1 MRESQ
6 MKKIIALAVA
16 SAFVAPVMAA
26 DVSISGLSEFTFKDA
41 NGTTTADFTDNAIYV
56 GASTETANGL
66 TVTAAMNITGA
77 GADDGSDA
85 LTVSGPFGEV
95 TMGDV
100 SGATDK
106 FDQRTDKDVGIGVST
121 SGYDA
126 AAGWTLPTIVEGL
139 TVYASYAAENNN
151 DGGTASAQEGSG
163 LALQYVAG
171 PVSVAYATVDT
182 QDATKEQDY
191 VGATVSMNGLA
202 VSAEVK
208 STGASGAKEDI
219 TGIGVSYAMGDL
231 TLNAVSS
238 KTEDSSN
245 VTTSDVTFYG
255 VQYNLGGGVKVFAEV
270 KSDDKN
276 TDADVSGFGVAFA
289 F

>member
-6 MKKIIALAVA
+6 MKKIIAAAVA
-16 SAFVAPVMAA
+16 TAFVAPVMAA
-26 DVSISGLSEFTFKDA
+26 DVTISGLSEFTYKDA
-41 NGTTTADFTDNAIYV
+41 NGASTADFTDNAVYV

-66 TVTAAMNITGA
+66 TVTAAINITGA
-77 GADDGSDA
+77 GGDDGSDN
-85 LTVSGPFGEV
+85 LTVSGPFGSL

-126 AAGWTLPTIVEGL
+126 AVGWTLPTVVEGL
-139 TVYASYAAENNN
+139 TVYASTAATTNNDSAAE
-151 DGGTASAQEGSG
+151 EGSG

-191 VGATVSMNGLA
+191 VGATVSMNGIA
-202 VSAEVK
+202 VSAERK
-208 STGASGAKEDI
+208 STGASGSKEDI
-219 TGIGVSYAMGDL
+219 TGLGISYAMGDL

-245 VTTSDVTFYG
+245 ATTSDVTFYG